1 MAFGN
6 RLIMGIAIAC
16 SLVLANCAFPV
27 RPGYDRKSGSYKR
40 YRVPKKEIVKADTT
54 TINAKEELVQ
64 EEILAAAS
72 KNTRKFKMIVTESV
86 GTSSQD
92 STTSNA
98 VSQTISL
105 APNDSSD
112 KISNV
117 KISNVS
123 DSSSNVASAN
133 NETIAQIPK
142 PDSTQVQN
150 NDTTKVAVNTTA
162 KTAEKKVEKAAD
174 KAAAKKT
181 EKTKKEKKAAKPTNL
196 EKYAKEWLGAK
207 YVYGAASKKKT
218 DCSGYVMQ
226 VYKGFY
232 GISLDHNAQRIY
244 DDGRGYSIKRNK
256 LQEGD
261 LVFFGNFWKI
271 SHVGI
276 YLKGNRFIH
285 ASTSKGVVITSMDD
299 NYWSSKY
306 KGARRFK

>member
-1 MAFGN
+1 MAFKS
-6 RLIMGIAIAC
+6 RIFTGILVVC
-16 SLVLANCAFPV
+16 SLVLLANCAFPV
-27 RPGYDRKSGSYKR
+27 RPGYDRKSGTYKR
-40 YRVPKKEIVKADTT
+40 YRVATTTPEPVDTT
-54 TINAKEELVQ
+54 AVDPQEELVQ
-64 EEILAAAS
+64 EEKLAVA
-72 KNTRKFKMIVTESV
+72 
-86 GTSSQD
+86 
-92 STTSNA
+92 STTN
-98 VSQTISL
+98 TDSL
-105 APNDSSD
+105 ALAVEKKTNSTDSASRAPNSQSKSD
-112 KISNV
+112 TTVVRKDATAKV
-117 KISNVS
+117 
-123 DSSSNVASAN
+123 
-133 NETIAQIPK
+133 
-142 PDSTQVQN
+142 
-150 NDTTKVAVNTTA
+150 DTTKKDSV
-162 KTAEKKVEKAAD
+162 KKQP
-174 KAAAKKT
+174 AKKA
-181 EKTKKEKKAAKPTNL
+181 EVASKAKKQTKRASKPTNL

-232 GISLDHNAQRIY
+232 GISLDHSAQHIY
-244 DDGRGYSIKRNK
+244 DDGRGYSIRRSK

>member
-1 MAFGN
+1 MAFKS
-6 RLIMGIAIAC
+6 RIFTGILVVC
-16 SLVLANCAFPV
+16 SLVLLANCAFPV

-40 YRVPKKEIVKADTT
+40 YRVATTTPEPVDTTAVDAQEERVIEEKRAFEKKPDTTVVQIYSIAKVDTTKKDSVKKEPAKKVEIASKTVADTT
-54 TINAKEELVQ
+54 KKQTSAKTE
-64 EEILAAAS
+64 AAS
-72 KNTRKFKMIVTESV
+72 K
-86 GTSSQD
+86 
-92 STTSNA
+92 
-98 VSQTISL
+98 
-105 APNDSSD
+105 
-112 KISNV
+112 
-117 KISNVS
+117 
-123 DSSSNVASAN
+123 
-133 NETIAQIPK
+133 
-142 PDSTQVQN
+142 
-150 NDTTKVAVNTTA
+150 
-162 KTAEKKVEKAAD
+162 
-174 KAAAKKT
+174 
-181 EKTKKEKKAAKPTNL
+181 TKKQAKPASKPTNL

-232 GISLDHNAQRIY
+232 NIALDHNAQRIY
-244 DDGRGYSIKRNK
+244 DDGRGYSIRRTK

>member
-1 MAFGN
+1 MDLKSRVF
-6 RLIMGIAIAC
+6 IGILLAC
-16 SLVLANCAFPV
+16 SLVLSSCAFPV

-40 YRVPKKEIVKADTT
+40 YRVPKKEIVETDTT
-54 TINAKEELVQ
+54 TIDSQEELVQ

-72 KNTRKFKMIVTESV
+72 KNTGKLQMKSTDTI
-86 GTSSQD
+86 GTFTQD
-92 STTSNA
+92 STAMNAYSQTDSLALSDSNA
-98 VSQTISL
+98 
-105 APNDSSD
+105 
-112 KISNV
+112 
-117 KISNVS
+117 
-123 DSSSNVASAN
+123 N
-133 NETIAQIPK
+133 NAVIGKKQK
-142 PDSTQVQN
+142 QDSTQIQN
-150 NDTTKVAVNTTA
+150 NNTAKVAVNTNT
-162 KTAEKKVEKAAD
+162 KTAEKQVEKKTD
-174 KAAAKKT
+174 KATAKKT
-181 EKTKKEKKAAKPTNL
+181 DKTAKKEKKAAKPTNL

-232 GISLDHNAQRIY
+232 GISLDHNAQHIY
-244 DDGRGYSIKRNK
+244 DDGRGYSIKRKK

>member
-6 RLIMGIAIAC
+6 RLIMGIVIAC
-16 SLVLANCAFPV
+16 SLGMLSSCAFPV
-27 RPGYDRKSGSYKR
+27 RPGYDRKSGTYKR
-40 YRVPKKEIVKADTT
+40 YRVAKKAPAKVDTT
-54 TINAKEELVQ
+54 AVNPQEELVI
-64 EEILAAAS
+64 EEKLAAAS
-72 KNTRKFKMIVTESV
+72 KTGSSKATDADSINVANTKKTNTEDS
-86 GTSSQD
+86 TSQVSKKQTAIAASDSTGNKEQKTSGEQVQKQD
-92 STTSNA
+92 STKATEKIA
-98 VSQTISL
+98 
-105 APNDSSD
+105 DS
-112 KISNV
+112 
-117 KISNVS
+117 
-123 DSSSNVASAN
+123 
-133 NETIAQIPK
+133 P
-142 PDSTQVQN
+142 ST
-150 NDTTKVAVNTTA
+150 K
-162 KTAEKKVEKAAD
+162 KTAQKVDAAS
-174 KAAAKKT
+174 KP
-181 EKTKKEKKAAKPTNL
+181 KKETKPAARPTNL

-244 DDGRGYSIKRNK
+244 DDGRGYSIRRTK

-285 ASTSKGVVITSMDD
+285 ASTSDGVVITSMDD
-299 NYWSSKY
+299 KYWSSKY

>member
-6 RLIMGIAIAC
+6 RLIMGIVIAC
-16 SLVLANCAFPV
+16 NLGMLSSCAFPV
-27 RPGYDRKSGSYKR
+27 RPGYDRKSGTYKR
-40 YRVPKKEIVKADTT
+40 YRVAKKAPAKVDTT
-54 TINAKEELVQ
+54 AVNPQEELVI
-64 EEILAAAS
+64 EEKLAAAS
-72 KNTRKFKMIVTESV
+72 KTGSSKATDADSVSVANTKKTNAEDS
-86 GTSSQD
+86 TSQVSKKQTAVAASDSTGNKEQKSSAEQIQKQD
-92 STTSNA
+92 STKATE
-98 VSQTISL
+98 
-105 APNDSSD
+105 
-112 KISNV
+112 KIA
-117 KISNVS
+117 
-123 DSSSNVASAN
+123 DSSS
-133 NETIAQIPK
+133 
-142 PDSTQVQN
+142 
-150 NDTTKVAVNTTA
+150 TK
-162 KTAEKKVEKAAD
+162 KTAPKVDAAS
-174 KAAAKKT
+174 KP
-181 EKTKKEKKAAKPTNL
+181 KKETKPAARPTNL

-244 DDGRGYSIKRNK
+244 DDGRGYSIRRTK

-285 ASTSKGVVITSMDD
+285 ASTSDGVVITSMDD
-299 NYWSSKY
+299 KYWSSKY

>member
-1 MAFGN
+1 MDVKSRVFTGIL
-6 RLIMGIAIAC
+6 LIC

-40 YRVPKKEIVKADTT
+40 YRVPKKEIVEADTT
-54 TINAKEELVQ
+54 TVNAQEELVQ

-72 KNTRKFKMIVTESV
+72 KNTGKLQMNATDSTD
-86 GTSSQD
+86 TSAQD
-92 STTSNA
+92 STVSNTPL
-98 VSQTISL
+98 QT
-105 APNDSSD
+105 
-112 KISNV
+112 
-117 KISNVS
+117 SNVS
-123 DSSSNVASAN
+123 SHDSSSNIASAN
-133 NETIAQIPK
+133 NETVGKKQK
-142 PDSTQVQN
+142 QDSTHVRN
-150 NDTTKVAVNTTA
+150 SDTTKVAANATA
-162 KTAEKKVEKAAD
+162 KATE
-174 KAAAKKT
+174 KKT
-181 EKTKKEKKAAKPTNL
+181 EKAAVPKTTNTAKKQTKTAAKPTNL

-299 NYWSSKY
+299 NYWASKY

>member
-1 MAFGN
+1 MAFKS
-6 RLIMGIAIAC
+6 RIFTGILVVC
-16 SLVLANCAFPV
+16 SLVLLANCAFPV
-27 RPGYDRKSGSYKR
+27 RPGYDRKSGTYKR
-40 YRVPKKEIVKADTT
+40 YRVATTTPEPVDTT
-54 TINAKEELVQ
+54 AVDPQEELVQ
-64 EEILAAAS
+64 EEKLAVA
-72 KNTRKFKMIVTESV
+72 
-86 GTSSQD
+86 
-92 STTSNA
+92 STTSTDSIAPA
-98 VSQTISL
+98 VKEKT
-105 APNDSSD
+105 NSSD
-112 KISNV
+112 SASHTSNL
-117 KISNVS
+117 KS
-123 DSSSNVASAN
+123 
-133 NETIAQIPK
+133 K
-142 PDSTQVQN
+142 PDSTVVRK
-150 NDTTKVAVNTTA
+150 DSIVKIDSTKKDSV
-162 KTAEKKVEKAAD
+162 KKQP
-174 KAAAKKT
+174 AKKT
-181 EKTKKEKKAAKPTNL
+181 EVASKAKKQTKRVSKPTNL

-232 GISLDHNAQRIY
+232 GISLDHSAQHIY
-244 DDGRGYSIKRNK
+244 DDGRGYSIKRTK

>member
-1 MAFGN
+1 MDVKSRVFTGIL
-6 RLIMGIAIAC
+6 LIC

-40 YRVPKKEIVKADTT
+40 YRVPKKEIVEADTT
-54 TINAKEELVQ
+54 TVNAQEELVQ

-72 KNTRKFKMIVTESV
+72 KNTGKLQMNATDSTD
-86 GTSSQD
+86 TSAQD
-92 STTSNA
+92 STVSNTPL
-98 VSQTISL
+98 QTG
-105 APNDSSD
+105 
-112 KISNV
+112 
-117 KISNVS
+117 NVS
-123 DSSSNVASAN
+123 SHDSSSNIASAN
-133 NETIAQIPK
+133 NGAVLKKQK
-142 PDSTQVQN
+142 QDSTQVRN
-150 NDTTKVAVNTTA
+150 SDTTKVAANATA
-162 KTAEKKVEKAAD
+162 KATE
-174 KAAAKKT
+174 KKT
-181 EKTKKEKKAAKPTNL
+181 EKAVVPKTTNTAKKQTKTAAKPTNL

-299 NYWSSKY
+299 NYWASKY

>member
-1 MAFGN
+1 MAFKS
-6 RLIMGIAIAC
+6 RIFTGILVVC
-16 SLVLANCAFPV
+16 SLELLANCAFPV
-27 RPGYDRKSGSYKR
+27 RPGYDRKSGTYKR
-40 YRVPKKEIVKADTT
+40 YRVATTTPEPVDTTAVDPQEELVIEEKLAVEKKPDTTVVQKDSIAKVDTTKKDSVKKEPAKKVEIASKTVADTT
-54 TINAKEELVQ
+54 KKQ
-64 EEILAAAS
+64 
-72 KNTRKFKMIVTESV
+72 
-86 GTSSQD
+86 
-92 STTSNA
+92 
-98 VSQTISL
+98 
-105 APNDSSD
+105 
-112 KISNV
+112 
-117 KISNVS
+117 
-123 DSSSNVASAN
+123 
-133 NETIAQIPK
+133 
-142 PDSTQVQN
+142 
-150 NDTTKVAVNTTA
+150 TTA
-162 KTAEKKVEKAAD
+162 KTEAAS
-174 KAAAKKT
+174 
-181 EKTKKEKKAAKPTNL
+181 KTKKQTKPASKPTNL

-232 GISLDHNAQRIY
+232 SIALDHNAQRIY
-244 DDGRGYSIKRNK
+244 DDGRGYSIRRTK

>member
-6 RLIMGIAIAC
+6 RLIMGIVIAC
-16 SLVLANCAFPV
+16 SLGMLSSCAFPV
-27 RPGYDRKSGSYKR
+27 RPGYDRKSGTYKR
-40 YRVPKKEIVKADTT
+40 YRVAKKAPAKVDTT
-54 TINAKEELVQ
+54 AVNPQEELVI
-64 EEILAAAS
+64 EEKLAAAS
-72 KNTRKFKMIVTESV
+72 KTGSSKATDADSINVASTKKTNAKDTTSQVSKKQTAVAASDSTGNKEQKTSV
-86 GTSSQD
+86 EQIQKQD
-92 STTSNA
+92 STKSA
-98 VSQTISL
+98 
-105 APNDSSD
+105 A
-112 KISNV
+112 KI
-117 KISNVS
+117 
-123 DSSSNVASAN
+123 A
-133 NETIAQIPK
+133 
-142 PDSTQVQN
+142 DSTI
-150 NDTTKVAVNTTA
+150 TKQPA
-162 KTAEKKVEKAAD
+162 KKVEVATKV
-174 KAAAKKT
+174 
-181 EKTKKEKKAAKPTNL
+181 KKETKPAARPTNL

-244 DDGRGYSIKRNK
+244 DDGRGYSIRRTK

-285 ASTSKGVVITSMDD
+285 ASTSDGVVITSMDD
-299 NYWSSKY
+299 KYWSSKY

>member
-1 MAFGN
+1 MDLKN
-6 RLIMGIAIAC
+6 RVLTGMILIC

-40 YRVPKKEIVKADTT
+40 YRVPKQEIVEADTT
-54 TINAKEELVQ
+54 TVNSQEELVQ

-72 KNTRKFKMIVTESV
+72 KNTEKIQTDVSDSV
-86 GTSSQD
+86 DTSQD
-92 STTSNA
+92 STATSANKE
-98 VSQTISL
+98 L
-105 APNDSSD
+105 ARNGESTKVVNGDTT
-112 KISNV
+112 
-117 KISNVS
+117 
-123 DSSSNVASAN
+123 NVAGSA
-133 NETIAQIPK
+133 
-142 PDSTQVQN
+142 
-150 NDTTKVAVNTTA
+150 TA
-162 KTAEKKVEKAAD
+162 KTAENQSEKLAQKSTD
-174 KAAAKKT
+174 KTTAKKT
-181 EKTKKEKKAAKPTNL
+181 DKKEKKQTKVAKPTNL

-232 GISLDHNAQRIY
+232 GIALDHSAQHMY
-244 DDGRGYSIKRNK
+244 DDGRGYSIKRKK

-276 YLKGNRFIH
+276 YLKGDRFIH
-285 ASTSKGVVITSMDD
+285 ASTSKGVVITPMDD
-299 NYWSSKY
+299 NYWASKY

>member
-1 MAFGN
+1 MAFKS
-6 RLIMGIAIAC
+6 RILTGILVVC
-16 SLVLANCAFPV
+16 SLVLLANCAFPV

-40 YRVPKKEIVKADTT
+40 YRVPKQETVEIDSTT
-54 TINAKEELVQ
+54 VNQQEELVQ
-64 EEILAAAS
+64 EERLAATS
-72 KNTRKFKMIVTESV
+72 KNSGEVQMN
-86 GTSSQD
+86 SQD
-92 STTSNA
+92 SIGKSVQTNSDTAKIATGVTTA
-98 VSQTISL
+98 Q
-105 APNDSSD
+105 AAE
-112 KISNV
+112 K
-117 KISNVS
+117 
-123 DSSSNVASAN
+123 NVA
-133 NETIAQIPK
+133 
-142 PDSTQVQN
+142 
-150 NDTTKVAVNTTA
+150 NTSA
-162 KTAEKKVEKAAD
+162 KTVEKQAE
-174 KAAAKKT
+174 KKT
-181 EKTKKEKKAAKPTNL
+181 EKAIAKKTAPTQKQTKRTAKPTNL

-207 YVYGAASKKKT
+207 YVYGAAGKKKT

-232 GISLDHNAQRIY
+232 GIPLDHSAQHIY
-244 DDGRGYSIKRNK
+244 DDGRGYSIRRSK